1 MTGQTDGLTRIVAAL
16 VHRQVNFV
24 VVGAWAVHAQD
35 YELGYVSEDLD
46 LTPELGVDN
55 LNRLSQAL
63 RDLEARIRVGEES
76 FEFDHDGD
84 SLSTSS
90 VWNLTCDHGN
100 FDIILEP
107 TGTQGYRDLVIS
119 AQSISIEIDGVP
131 THILC
136 ADLADIVRSKEVTLR
151 DKDKRS
157 LPLLQAQLAKRR
169 KQLPP
174 EQD

>member
-16 VHRQVNFV
+16 VHRRVNFV

-35 YELGYVSEDLD
+35 YKLDYVSEDLD
-46 LTPELGVDN
+46 LTPELGVEN
-55 LNRLSQAL
+55 FNRLSQAL

-84 SLSTSS
+84 SLSNSS

-107 TGTQGYRDLVIS
+107 TGTHGYRDLVIS
-119 AQSISIEIDGVP
+119 ARSISIEIDGVP
-131 THILC
+131 TRVLC

-151 DKDKRS
+151 DKDKES
-157 LPLLQAQLAKRR
+157 LPLLRAQLAKRN
-169 KQLPP
+169 KQ
-174 EQD
+174 